1 VRRGRGAGAS
11 SASAPLTA
19 RCAQV
24 NGRPPLC
31 HVILNVI
38 VAFFFPIVSHFL
50 ARPDDHISL
59 SFIGTIGAQ
68 LISYILGWLGR
79 GDNLDSSLITSLGGL
94 IYFVL
99 VVYVILVCLLTEKKN
114 PYQPRCG
121 QKPPRSRSVLR
132 SLSAPMALS
141 VSCVQRQG
149 YRQQRGG

>member
-1 VRRGRGAGAS
+1 M
-11 SASAPLTA
+11 
-19 RCAQV
+19 
-24 NGRPPLC
+24 
-31 HVILNVI
+31 
-38 VAFFFPIVSHFL
+38 AFWFPIVSHFL

-68 LISYILGWLGR
+68 LISYILIWLGR
-79 GDNLDSSLITSLGGL
+79 GDNLNSSLITSLGGL

-132 SLSAPMALS
+132 SLSAPMALTGG

>member
-1 VRRGRGAGAS
+1 MPLAASSGGAPEGRGRGAAY
-11 SASAPLTA
+11 A

-38 VAFFFPIVSHFL
+38 VAFWFPIVSHFL

-68 LISYILGWLGR
+68 LVSYILIWLGR
-79 GDNLDSSLITSLGGL
+79 VDNLDSSLITSLGGL

-99 VVYVILVCLLTEKKN
+99 VAYVILVCLLTEKKN

-121 QKPPRSRSVLR
+121 QKPPCS
-132 SLSAPMALS
+132 
-141 VSCVQRQG
+141 G
-149 YRQQRGG
+149 

>member
-1 VRRGRGAGAS
+1 MPRQRLRGAGRGAS

-68 LISYILGWLGR
+68 LISYILGWLGSR
-79 GDNLDSSLITSLGGL
+79 DNLDSVLITSLGGL

-121 QKPPRSRSVLR
+121 QKPPRSRSVLH
-132 SLSAPMALS
+132 SLSASFAYHF
-141 VSCVQRQG
+141 G
-149 YRQQRGG
+149 